1 MDRNMGW
8 IIFFVIVL
16 IILIYALYL
25 SLRKKLFLRD
35 YLNQDAYSKASTIK
49 YYFILT
55 GLIFALICLI
65 YTKLMDFF
73 NQ

>member
-1 MDRNMGW
+1 MGL
-8 IIFFVIVL
+8 IMFFVIVL

-25 SLRKKLFLRD
+25 SLKKKLFLRD
-35 YLNQDAYSKASTIK
+35 YRSQDAYSKVSSIK

-55 GLIFALICLI
+55 GLILALICLI
-65 YTKLMDFF
+65 YTKLMDIF